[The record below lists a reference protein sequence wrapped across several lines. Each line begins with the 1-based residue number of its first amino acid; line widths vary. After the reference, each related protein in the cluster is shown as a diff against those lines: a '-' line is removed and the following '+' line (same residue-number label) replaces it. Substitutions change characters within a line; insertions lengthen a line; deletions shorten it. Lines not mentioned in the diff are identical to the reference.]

1 MKNFVQPADIVDL
14 TAPAGGII
22 SGQAHLFG
30 SLFGVATTSA
40 EEGAKV
46 AVSLEGVFQLPK
58 ATGASLAEGVKVYW
72 TGTEIS
78 GTDAGEPSIG
88 HVIAAASTDAPT
100 VTVRIK
106 N

>member
-1 MKNFVQPADIVDL
+1 MKNFVQPANIVDL
-14 TAPAGGII
+14 TAPADGIV

-40 EEGAKV
+40 AAGAKV

-58 ATGASLAEGVKVYW
+58 ATGASLAEGAKAYW

-78 GTDAGEPSIG
+78 GTETDEPIG
-88 HVIAAASTDAPT
+88 HVITAASADAAT
-100 VTVRIK
+100 VSVRIK